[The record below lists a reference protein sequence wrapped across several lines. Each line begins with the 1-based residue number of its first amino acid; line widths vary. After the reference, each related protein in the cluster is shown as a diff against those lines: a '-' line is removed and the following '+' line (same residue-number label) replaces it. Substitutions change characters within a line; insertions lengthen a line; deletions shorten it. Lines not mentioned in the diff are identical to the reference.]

1 MKPNNYH
8 LLFINLTKR
17 GKKSKT
23 HKIYAIKVGI
33 SVTHSHS
40 NLTMILKTN
49 KFQNKSSV
57 KILSILKKNDISNN
71 AKEIQT
77 H

>member
-1 MKPNNYH
+1 MQLK
-8 LLFINLTKR
+8 LV
-17 GKKSKT
+17 SC
-23 HKIYAIKVGI
+23 I

-71 AKEIQT
+71 AQEIQT
-77 H
+77 HWMSKSTIKF

>member
-1 MKPNNYH
+1 MQLKLVSY
-8 LLFINLTKR
+8 
-17 GKKSKT
+17 
-23 HKIYAIKVGI
+23 I